1 MALVGGFTEAMKV
14 AGWCE
19 AHYIDLMPH
28 NPLGPV
34 STAACIHLGAAV
46 PNFAYLVSS
55 ASRAPFVSNLVVFY
69 GMCLNMAGIHIGF
82 EFCFRRTTSVWTTVR
97 MPSLSLS
104 LSLSLRLL
112 ASLALSALLSVLT
125 VHSQWDTKVFPKLL
139 MRESTMVSQ
148 RDLLLPCYN

>member
-55 ASRAPFVSNLVVFY
+55 ASRAPCVSNAV
-69 GMCLNMAGIHIGF
+69 GMCLNVAGLQHRF
-82 EFCFRRTTSVWTTVR
+82 QFFSQEDNFSLDNSVSALT
-97 MPSLSLS
+97 LSYTIYLS
-104 LSLSLRLL
+104 VI
-112 ASLALSALLSVLT
+112 LALSALMSVLT

-139 MRESTMVSQ
+139 MRESTIVSQ
-148 RDLLLPCYN
+148 RDFLLPCHN